1 MWVPDLSK
9 SAQPIYLAIVEAIAE
24 AVRGGQLR
32 PGDTLPTHRLL
43 ADLVG
48 VNVSTV
54 TRAYR
59 EAARRR
65 LVGGEVGRGTFV
77 LGTASEAALFALEHR
92 PEGGVI
98 DLSLNMPPMPP
109 RDRDLAAAVGRMDAI
124 QAARSLHYP
133 SPDEVLVHKQA
144 ATGWLRRRGVET
156 DAESVVVCAGAQHA
170 VDTALS
176 LFPEQ
181 EEVACEGLVYPG
193 LKAAARH
200 RRRRMHP
207 LAMDEEGLR
216 PEALEA
222 AFRAGLRLAV
232 VSPTLHN
239 PTTAS
244 MGLDRRRRLVDI
256 ARRWDAT
263 LVEEDVYGLLKEDA
277 APSLVSLA
285 PERVL
290 YLTGLSKTVA
300 PGLRIGYLVLP
311 PRLRAALAQDEHHTT
326 WYVSALAMA
335 VATRWLRD
343 GTAWRRLLAQRRELA
358 ARHRLCEEH
367 LRGFK
372 WRGAPCCPHVWLAS
386 PPGGSEAF
394 ARRALAAGVV
404 VVPSSVLA
412 AGRVATADGVRISL
426 GSASDR
432 KTLAEGLSRLAA
444 LQAPQDPEA
453 GRPSR
458 GLSPGSAPT
467 ARGPR

>member
-1 MWVPDLSK
+1 MWFPDLAK
-9 SAQPIYLAIVEAIAE
+9 SSQPTYLAIAEAIAE
-24 AVRGGQLR
+24 AVRRGQLR

-43 ADLVG
+43 AGLVG
-48 VNVSTV
+48 VNVSTI
-54 TRAYR
+54 TRAYK
-59 EAARRR
+59 EAARRH

-77 LGTASEAALFALEHR
+77 LGTASEAALFALQHR

-109 RDRDLAAAVGRMDAI
+109 RDRDLAAAVAGMDPVK
-124 QAARSLHYP
+124 AARSLHYP

-144 ATGWLRRRGVET
+144 AAGWLRRRGVEAGLE
-156 DAESVVVCAGAQHA
+156 DLVVCAGAQHA
-170 VDTALS
+170 LDTALG
-176 LFPEQ
+176 LFPGQ
-181 EEVACEGLVYPG
+181 EEVACEALVYPG
-193 LKAAARH
+193 LKAAARQ
-200 RRRRMHP
+200 RQRRMLP
-207 LAMDEEGLR
+207 MAIDQEGLR

-222 AFRAGLRLAV
+222 AFRGGLRLAV

-244 MGLDRRRRLVDI
+244 MGLDRRRRLVEI
-256 ARRWDAT
+256 ARKWDAT

-311 PRLRAALAQDEHHTT
+311 PRLHDALREDEHHTT
-326 WYVSALAMA
+326 WYVSALALA
-335 VATRWLRD
+335 VATQWLKD
-343 GTAWRRLLAQRRELA
+343 GTAWRRLQAQRKELA
-358 ARHRLCEEH
+358 ARHRLCQEH
-367 LRGFK
+367 LAGFS
-372 WRGAPCCPHVWLAS
+372 WRGAPCCPHVWLAN
-386 PPGGSEAF
+386 PPGGAETF

-412 AGRVATADGVRISL
+412 AGRVATVDGIRISL

-432 KTLAEGLSRLAA
+432 RTLAEGLARLAA
-444 LQAPQDPEA
+444 LKIS
-453 GRPSR
+453 G
-458 GLSPGSAPT
+458 
-467 ARGPR
+467 